1 MNDPCTA
8 IIYGCPNLAEFLQ
21 INKISNEDD
30 EIVHARDGLEH
41 VPTECPVKTD
51 ILNTLE
57 LLQKFS

>member
-1 MNDPCTA
+1 MIPVQPSYMDA
-8 IIYGCPNLAEFLQ
+8 QILAEFLQ
-21 INKISNEDD
+21 INNISNEDD
-30 EIVHARDGLEH
+30 EIVHARDGLKH

>member
-1 MNDPCTA
+1 MIPVQPSYMDVQ
-8 IIYGCPNLAEFLQ
+8 ILAEFLQ

-30 EIVHARDGLEH
+30 DIVHARDGLEH

>member
-1 MNDPCTA
+1 MIPVQPSYMDVQ
-8 IIYGCPNLAEFLQ
+8 ILAEFLQ
-21 INKISNEDD
+21 INNISNEDD

>member
-1 MNDPCTA
+1 MIPVQPSYMDVQ
-8 IIYGCPNLAEFLQ
+8 ILAEFLQ